1 MAKKY
6 ITELVEEVK
15 EDICDNYCKYP
26 TQYQMEYE
34 DSEEAF
40 DLMTSEICAECPL
53 NRL

>member
-26 TQYQMEYE
+26 TQYQMEHE
-34 DSEEAF
+34 DSEETF
-40 DLMTSEICAECPL
+40 DLMTSEIYAECPL